1 MKVNMKVNTKLL
13 QQKIKDS
20 GLKMGFIAEKLG
32 RSRQALS
39 DKIQGKTEFLPS
51 EIRILCELLH
61 LSDDDRRLIFLI

>member
-1 MKVNMKVNTKLL
+1 MKVNTKLL

-20 GLKMGFIAEKLG
+20 GLKIGFIAEKLG

>member
-1 MKVNMKVNTKLL
+1 MKVNTKLL

-20 GLKMGFIAEKLG
+20 GLKMGFIAERLG

-39 DKIQGKTEFLPS
+39 DKIHGKTEFLPS

>member
-1 MKVNMKVNTKLL
+1 MKVNTKLL

-39 DKIQGKTEFLPS
+39 DKIQGKTELLPS

>member
-1 MKVNMKVNTKLL
+1 MKVNTKPL

>member
-1 MKVNMKVNTKLL
+1 MKVNTKLL

-61 LSDDDRRLIFLI
+61 LSDDDRRLVFLI

>member
-1 MKVNMKVNTKLL
+1 MKVNTKRL

-20 GLKMGFIAEKLG
+20 GLKKGFIAEKLG

>member
-1 MKVNMKVNTKLL
+1 MKVNTKLL

-61 LSDDDRRLIFLI
+61 LSDGDRRLIFLI

>member
-1 MKVNMKVNTKLL
+1 MKVNTKLL

-20 GLKMGFIAEKLG
+20 GLKMGFVAEKLG

-39 DKIQGKTEFLPS
+39 NKIQGKTEFLPS

>member
-1 MKVNMKVNTKLL
+1 MKVNTKLL

-61 LSDDDRRLIFLI
+61 LSDDGRRLIFLI

>member
-1 MKVNMKVNTKLL
+1 MKVNTKLL

-61 LSDDDRRLIFLI
+61 LSDDDRRLILLI

>member
-1 MKVNMKVNTKLL
+1 MKVNTKLL

-61 LSDDDRRLIFLI
+61 LSDEDRRLIFLI

>member
-1 MKVNMKVNTKLL
+1 MKVNTKLL

-61 LSDDDRRLIFLI
+61 LSDNDRRLIFLI

>member
-1 MKVNMKVNTKLL
+1 MKVNTKLL

-51 EIRILCELLH
+51 EIRIICELLQ
-61 LSDDDRRLIFLI
+61 LTDEERRLIFLI

>member
-1 MKVNMKVNTKLL
+1 MKVNTKLL

-32 RSRQALS
+32 RSRQTLS

-51 EIRILCELLH
+51 EIRIICELLQ
-61 LSDDDRRLIFLI
+61 LTDEERRLIFLI

>member
-1 MKVNMKVNTKLL
+1 MKVNTKLL

-51 EIRILCELLH
+51 EIRILCELLP

>member
-1 MKVNMKVNTKLL
+1 MKVSTKLL

>member
-1 MKVNMKVNTKLL
+1 MKVNTKLL
-13 QQKIKDS
+13 QQRIKDS

>member
-1 MKVNMKVNTKLL
+1 MKVNTKLL

>member
-1 MKVNMKVNTKLL
+1 MKVNTKLL
-13 QQKIKDS
+13 QQKLKDS

>member
-1 MKVNMKVNTKLL
+1 MKVNTKLL

-20 GLKMGFIAEKLG
+20 GLKMIFIAEKLG

>member
-1 MKVNMKVNTKLL
+1 MKVNTKLL

-61 LSDDDRRLIFLI
+61 LSDEERRLIFLI

>member
-1 MKVNMKVNTKLL
+1 MKVNTKLL

-51 EIRILCELLH
+51 EIRILCEMLH

>member
-1 MKVNMKVNTKLL
+1 MKVNTKLL
-13 QQKIKDS
+13 QQEIKDS

>member
-1 MKVNMKVNTKLL
+1 MKVNTKLL

-61 LSDDDRRLIFLI
+61 LSDDDRCLIFLI

>member
-1 MKVNMKVNTKLL
+1 MKVNTKLL

-61 LSDDDRRLIFLI
+61 LSDDDRRLIFII

>member
-1 MKVNMKVNTKLL
+1 MKVNTKLL

-39 DKIQGKTEFLPS
+39 DKIQGRTEFLPS

>member
-1 MKVNMKVNTKLL
+1 MKVNTKLF

>member
-1 MKVNMKVNTKLL
+1 MKVNTKLL

-61 LSDDDRRLIFLI
+61 LSDDDRRLIF

>member
-1 MKVNMKVNTKLL
+1 MKVNTKRL

>member
-1 MKVNMKVNTKLL
+1 MKVNTKLL

-20 GLKMGFIAEKLG
+20 GLKMSFIAEKLG

>member
-1 MKVNMKVNTKLL
+1 MKVNTKLL

-32 RSRQALS
+32 RSRHALS

>member
-1 MKVNMKVNTKLL
+1 MKVNTKLL

-61 LSDDDRRLIFLI
+61 LSGDDRRLVFLI